1 MCILAAVTLRCS
13 TGVPGVGLGDGCR
26 HRGHLPFSGAD
37 GCEGCEADV
46 VGGPAPPEKH
56 EPLCRVLSAVS
67 GASFTPVCTSVGVKG
82 GVSLS
87 VVVVVCVQP
96 MMVRVE
102 CLQMVGT

>member
-1 MCILAAVTLRCS
+1 M
-13 TGVPGVGLGDGCR
+13 GLGTAAATEDTSHSR
-26 HRGHLPFSGAD
+26 VLMVVRVVRPMWWVVLP
-37 GCEGCEADV
+37 
-46 VGGPAPPEKH
+46 PPEKH